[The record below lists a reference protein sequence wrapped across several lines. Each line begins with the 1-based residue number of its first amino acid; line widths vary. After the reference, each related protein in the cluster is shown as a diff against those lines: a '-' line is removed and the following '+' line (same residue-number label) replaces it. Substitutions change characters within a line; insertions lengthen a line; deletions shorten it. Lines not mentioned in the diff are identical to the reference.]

1 MKSDSALFFSC
12 LLKWMVIISFV
23 SLYVLYCYLLV
34 FLFFMY
40 ISFSM
45 DVFIVIISFLALCL
59 VFSAFH
65 PKMFIIGLLSEFLL
79 SFFIMGSKVFH
90 ISAVIER
97 VNNCFVLFVASITH
111 WWYVVFAFS
120 VIICF
125 WLTYNILC
133 SNL

>member
-1 MKSDSALFFSC
+1 MVIFFLKSDSVLFFSC
-12 LLKWMVIISFV
+12 LLKWMVIISFL

-111 WWYVVFAFS
+111 W
-120 VIICF
+120 
-125 WLTYNILC
+125 
-133 SNL
+133 